1 MGNIR
6 FKKDDIL
13 HQAVDFL
20 RVGGWKEVSLV
31 DVIGASSFTLWL
43 SGCNLR
49 CPWCGNASLADGTS
63 GRLVPL
69 DDLTERILDAAPFV
83 DYLHVTGGE
92 PTLQY
97 KPLEK
102 LFEKVRG
109 HLKLSISTNGT
120 SPHAL
125 ARLIGYLSHVAIDI
139 KAPLDSP
146 ELFARSTGLGSV
158 EVAAG
163 FLEALKA
170 SLSLA
175 SSAPFLELRIT
186 LVPGILDDADTI
198 RRTVLG
204 VGDVVREGG
213 RRVLVFQQFVP
224 YPTVRDQK
232 FRSVP
237 RTDPGFA
244 KKLAEL
250 ASRLVDYEVYVRT
263 LEEGVTPIRVQGPA
277 CPP

>member
-1 MGNIR
+1 MTVIHGFELINEEEW
-6 FKKDDIL
+6 D
-13 HQAVDFL
+13 QAVE
-20 RVGGWKEVSLV
+20 RYKELY
-31 DVIGASSFTLWL
+31 A
-43 SGCNLR
+43 
-49 CPWCGNASLADGTS
+49 
-63 GRLVPL
+63 
-69 DDLTERILDAAPFV
+69 
-83 DYLHVTGGE
+83 
-92 PTLQY
+92 
-97 KPLEK
+97 
-102 LFEKVRG
+102 
-109 HLKLSISTNGT
+109 
-120 SPHAL
+120 
-125 ARLIGYLSHVAIDI
+125 ARLEELRKPSPLREFYGFTGLKQGEKTAENAQNSRKPDKGGDMLEGRSNEGSINSLCPRDRDIDTPLFNTFTRISSPETALNGQKKPCNPLKNAQTPALRDSGHGLI

-158 EVAAG
+158 EVAAR

-204 VGDVVREGG
+204 VGDVMREGG